1 LATILRIE
9 EGYLTSMTLQVRV
22 IPDAMLTA
30 HDRYFAPSVLSPF
43 ADDMAR
49 RVGRLSIGP
58 LLEIAAGT
66 GILTQAIASA
76 LSAGMTVIA
85 TDPSPEMVT
94 HAAGKPG
101 MARVIWQQ
109 ADPAPLPFNDATF
122 GIVVCQFGV
131 AALEDPVR
139 VFRQARRVM
148 KQGGRFVFSVFGT
161 LEQNPVADCLQGA
174 LDAFFPAN
182 PPRFIADALHGY
194 SENNAIDD
202 DLTDAGFTDAI
213 YTTVDQP
220 FVAASARDVA
230 IGYCLGTPLRTDL
243 ELLTA
248 GDTEPAVNAATR
260 ALERRFGFG
269 AIEAIMRAHIIS
281 AAG

>member
-1 LATILRIE
+1 MTRLGRI
-9 EGYLTSMTLQVRV
+9 TST
-22 IPDAMLTA
+22 AMLGV

-58 LLEIAAGT
+58 LLEVAAGT

-85 TDPSPEMVT
+85 TDPNPDMVM
-94 HAAGKPG
+94 HASSKPG

-109 ADPAPLPFNDATF
+109 ADPQALPFNDGTF
-122 GIVVCQFGV
+122 GIVACQFGV
-131 AALEDPVR
+131 AVLGDPIG

-148 KQGGRFVFSVFGT
+148 KEGGRFVFSVFGT
-161 LEQNPVADCLQGA
+161 LEQNPVACCLQTA
-174 LDAFFPAN
+174 LDGFFPAD
-182 PPRFIADALHGY
+182 PPRFIAGGLHGY
-194 SENNAIDD
+194 SENSAIDD

-220 FVAASARDVA
+220 FAAASARDVA
-230 IGYCLGTPLRTDL
+230 IGYCLGTSLRTDL
-243 ELLTA
+243 ELRTA
-248 GDTEPAVNAATR
+248 GDPEPAVNAATR
-260 ALERRFGFG
+260 ALQARFGCG
-269 AIEAIMRAHIIS
+269 AIASTMRAHIIS